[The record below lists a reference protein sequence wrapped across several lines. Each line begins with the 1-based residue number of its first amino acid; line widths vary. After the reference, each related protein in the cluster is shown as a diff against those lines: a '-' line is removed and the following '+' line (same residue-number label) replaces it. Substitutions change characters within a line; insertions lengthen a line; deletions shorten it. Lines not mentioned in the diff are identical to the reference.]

1 MLSLLI
7 DLGLLVVGTVLLLL
21 GADWFMDGVRD
32 LARSLGMSALVLGVI
47 LAGLEPEEML
57 TAALASGRGAP
68 ALAVGN
74 VIGTN
79 VTIVTLALG
88 LSAFIFPL
96 VLERKVRRQAVIAT
110 GVSLLPIAFLF
121 FGFVNRIE
129 GALLLAIFIGYTVLL
144 LRTDRKAIQHN
155 EAAKTVN
162 SDTNQAAAEQGKPA
176 RPQEPLWKLLA
187 LTIGGLL
194 ALSAGGPALV
204 EGALRLA
211 SLAGIGEG
219 VVGAT
224 IVSLGTGAE
233 MIALGVTAARKK
245 QSDILVGGILGSF
258 AYNLLV
264 TLGLAAV
271 INPLPVDTHLRVALY
286 VMVAAHL
293 VLLLLVWRGMIGRFM
308 GGFFVLTYLAYLVG
322 VVLLR

>member
-88 LSAFIFPL
+88 LSAFIFPI

-121 FGFVNRIE
+121 SGFVTRIE
-129 GALLLAIFIGYTVLL
+129 GVLLLAIFIGYTVLL
-144 LRTDRKAIQHN
+144 LRTDRKAIQHI

-162 SDTNQAAAEQGKPA
+162 PDSNQAAAEQGKPA
-176 RPQEPLWKLLA
+176 RPKEPLWKLLA
-187 LTIGGLL
+187 LTIGGLV
-194 ALSAGGPALV
+194 ALSVGGPALV

-245 QSDILVGGILGSF
+245 QADILVGGILGSF

-308 GGFFVLTYLAYLVG
+308 GGFFVLTYLTYLVG

>member
-88 LSAFIFPL
+88 LSAFIFPI

-121 FGFVNRIE
+121 SGFVTRIE
-129 GALLLAIFIGYTVLL
+129 GVLLLAIFIGYTVLL
-144 LRTDRKAIQHN
+144 LRTDRKAIQHI

-162 SDTNQAAAEQGKPA
+162 PDTNQAAAEHGKPA

-187 LTIGGLL
+187 LTIGGLV
-194 ALSAGGPALV
+194 ALSVGGPALV

-211 SLAGIGEG
+211 SLAGLGEG

-245 QSDILVGGILGSF
+245 QADILVGGILGSF

-293 VLLLLVWRGMIGRFM
+293 VLLLLVWRGMMGRFM
-308 GGFFVLTYLAYLVG
+308 GGFFVLTYLTYLVA